1 MSTSKTAISFDPSLP
16 RIYSDSWREAY
27 GQGTDTP
34 RLSSYQAPDGEP
46 VVFAYDSIG
55 LGGGQNVDTKEFPF
69 GFWSNTTLGM
79 KPHTIRLKAHV
90 IGEDYIKQRTLL
102 AAAFDV
108 PTDDDTPGFLDL
120 PLWGRF
126 KVVVV
131 DWNVDEEKQK
141 NGKSDISLELKRAGY
156 SDTKRLDTAIANL
169 SKQNID
175 SAVSNLKKVSVASF
189 AKTVEKAKDTNML
202 ASGFGKLTK
211 TLASIVGRVQGS
223 ISVMNSMVSK
233 INSVTS
239 LIAQGVRA
247 PKELAQAFISAVYGI
262 VNGVLEIK
270 NAADETASYFMGDDD
285 DDTSSSE
292 SSSSG
297 GGSSSSGSAS
307 SSSVSADSVME
318 KFIQRNEKNVVMNF
332 LTAANYE
339 LSDEAITE
347 QQWNTKKAV
356 ENLYRMAAF
365 GAVAQLFV
373 KIDPDTQSFDKQSG
387 LWTLFEKLEESID
400 KENPDVYA
408 AVEETRIACAETL
421 LSYSYD
427 KELKKHIRKS
437 MPLLPLALYLGCD
450 AEKVRSLNEVADS
463 FLIEGDVIYV

>member
-1 MSTSKTAISFDPSLP
+1 MSTSKAATSFDPSLP
-16 RIYSDSWREAY
+16 RTYSDSWREAY

-46 VVFAYDSIG
+46 VVFVYDSIS
-55 LGGGQNVDTKEFPF
+55 LGGGQNIDTVEYPF
-69 GFWSNTTLGM
+69 GFWSNTKLGD
-79 KPHTIRLKAHV
+79 KTHTIRIKGHV
-90 IGEDYIKQRTLL
+90 IGEDYIKQRSVLV
-102 AAAFDV
+102 AAFQV

-126 KVVVV
+126 KVVVET
-131 DWNVDEEKQK
+131 WNVDEEKQK
-141 NGKSDISLELKRAGY
+141 NGMSEISLELKRAGY

-169 SKQNID
+169 NKQNVD

-189 AKTVEKAKDTNML
+189 AKTIEKAKDTNML
-202 ASGFGKLTK
+202 ASGFGNLTK
-211 TLASIVGRVQGS
+211 ALANIVGRIQGAS
-223 ISVMNSMVSK
+223 SVMNSMVSK

-239 LIAQGVRA
+239 LIAQGIRA
-247 PKELAQAFISAVYGI
+247 PKELAQAFVSAVYGI
-262 VNGVLEIK
+262 VSGVLEIK
-270 NAADETASYFMGDDD
+270 NAADETASYFMGSDDED
-285 DDTSSSE
+285 SD
-292 SSSSG
+292 SG
-297 GGSSSSGSAS
+297 
-307 SSSVSADSVME
+307 DSVME

-332 LTAANYE
+332 LTASNYE

-356 ENLYRMAAF
+356 ENLYRMTAF

-387 LWTLFEKLEESID
+387 LWTLFEFLEESID

-421 LSYSYD
+421 LTYSYD
-427 KELKKHIRKS
+427 RELKRHIRQS

-450 AEKVRSLNEVADS
+450 AEKIRRLNEVADS
-463 FLIEGDVIYV
+463 FLIEGDLIYV

>member
-1 MSTSKTAISFDPSLP
+1 MSTSKAATSFDPSLP
-16 RIYSDSWREAY
+16 RTYSDSWREAY

-46 VVFAYDSIG
+46 VVFAYDSIS
-55 LGGGQNVDTKEFPF
+55 LGGGQNIDTVEYPF
-69 GFWSNTTLGM
+69 GFWSNTKLGD
-79 KPHTIRLKAHV
+79 KTHTIRIKGHV
-90 IGEDYIKQRTLL
+90 IGEDYIKQRSVLV
-102 AAAFDV
+102 AAFQV

-126 KVVVV
+126 KVVVET
-131 DWNVDEEKQK
+131 WNVDEEKQK
-141 NGKSDISLELKRAGY
+141 NGMSEISLELKRAGY

-169 SKQNID
+169 SKQNVD

-189 AKTVEKAKDTNML
+189 AKTIEKAKDTNML

-211 TLASIVGRVQGS
+211 ALANIVGRIQGAS
-223 ISVMNSMVSK
+223 SVMNSMVSK

-239 LIAQGVRA
+239 LIAQGIRA
-247 PKELAQAFISAVYGI
+247 PKELAQAFVSAVYGI

-270 NAADETASYFMGDDD
+270 NAADETASYFMGSDDED
-285 DDTSSSE
+285 SD
-292 SSSSG
+292 SG
-297 GGSSSSGSAS
+297 
-307 SSSVSADSVME
+307 DSVME

-332 LTAANYE
+332 LTASNYE

-373 KIDPDTQSFDKQSG
+373 KIDPDTQNFDKQSG

-421 LSYSYD
+421 LTYSYD
-427 KELKKHIRKS
+427 RELKRHIRQS

-450 AEKVRSLNEVADS
+450 AEKIRSLNEVADS

>member
-1 MSTSKTAISFDPSLP
+1 MSTSKAATSFDPSLP
-16 RIYSDSWREAY
+16 RTYSDSWREAY

-46 VVFAYDSIG
+46 VVFAYDSIS
-55 LGGGQNVDTKEFPF
+55 LGGGQNIDTVEYPF
-69 GFWSNTTLGM
+69 GFWSNTKLGD
-79 KPHTIRLKAHV
+79 KTHTIRIKGHV
-90 IGEDYIKQRTLL
+90 IGEDYIKQRSVLV
-102 AAAFDV
+102 AAFQV

-126 KVVVV
+126 KVVVET
-131 DWNVDEEKQK
+131 WNVDEEKQK
-141 NGKSDISLELKRAGY
+141 NGMSEISLELKRAGY

-169 SKQNID
+169 NKQNVD

-189 AKTVEKAKDTNML
+189 AKTIEKAKDTNML
-202 ASGFGKLTK
+202 ASGFENLTK
-211 TLASIVGRVQGS
+211 ALANIVGRIQGAS
-223 ISVMNSMVSK
+223 SVMNSMVSK

-239 LIAQGVRA
+239 LIAQGIRA
-247 PKELAQAFISAVYGI
+247 PKELAQAFVSAVYGI
-262 VNGVLEIK
+262 VSGVLEIK
-270 NAADETASYFMGDDD
+270 NAADETASYFMGSDDED
-285 DDTSSSE
+285 SD
-292 SSSSG
+292 SG
-297 GGSSSSGSAS
+297 
-307 SSSVSADSVME
+307 DSVME

-332 LTAANYE
+332 LTASNYE

-356 ENLYRMAAF
+356 ENLYRMTAF

-387 LWTLFEKLEESID
+387 LWTLFEFLEESID

-421 LSYSYD
+421 LTYSYD
-427 KELKKHIRKS
+427 RELKRHIRQS

-450 AEKVRSLNEVADS
+450 AEKIRRLNEVADS

>member
-1 MSTSKTAISFDPSLP
+1 MSTSKAATSFDPSLP
-16 RIYSDSWREAY
+16 RTYSDSWREAY

-46 VVFAYDSIG
+46 VVFAYDSIS
-55 LGGGQNVDTKEFPF
+55 LGGGQNIDTVEYPF
-69 GFWSNTTLGM
+69 GFWSNTKLGD
-79 KPHTIRLKAHV
+79 KTHTIRIKGHV
-90 IGEDYIKQRTLL
+90 IGEDYIKQRSVLV
-102 AAAFDV
+102 AAFQV

-126 KVVVV
+126 KVVVET
-131 DWNVDEEKQK
+131 WNVDEEKQK
-141 NGKSDISLELKRAGY
+141 NGMSEISLELKRAGY

-169 SKQNID
+169 SKQNVD

-189 AKTVEKAKDTNML
+189 AKTIENAKDTNML
-202 ASGFGKLTK
+202 ASGFGNLTK
-211 TLASIVGRVQGS
+211 ALANIVGRIQGAS
-223 ISVMNSMVSK
+223 SVMNSMVSK

-239 LIAQGVRA
+239 LIAQGIRA
-247 PKELAQAFISAVYGI
+247 PKELAQAFVSAVYGI
-262 VNGVLEIK
+262 VSGVLEIK
-270 NAADETASYFMGDDD
+270 NAADETASYFMGRDDED
-285 DDTSSSE
+285 SD
-292 SSSSG
+292 SG
-297 GGSSSSGSAS
+297 
-307 SSSVSADSVME
+307 DSVME

-332 LTAANYE
+332 LTASNYE

-356 ENLYRMAAF
+356 ENLYRMTAF

-387 LWTLFEKLEESID
+387 LWTLFEFLEESND

-421 LSYSYD
+421 LTYSYD
-427 KELKKHIRKS
+427 RELKRHIRQS

-450 AEKVRSLNEVADS
+450 AEKIRRLNEVADS

>member
-1 MSTSKTAISFDPSLP
+1 MSTSKAATSFDPSLP
-16 RIYSDSWREAY
+16 RTYSDSWREAY

-46 VVFAYDSIG
+46 VVFAYDSIS
-55 LGGGQNVDTKEFPF
+55 LGGGQNIDTVEYPF
-69 GFWSNTTLGM
+69 GFWSNTKLGD
-79 KPHTIRLKAHV
+79 KTHTIRIKGHV
-90 IGEDYIKQRTLL
+90 IGEDYIKQRSVLV
-102 AAAFDV
+102 AAFQV

-126 KVVVV
+126 KVVVET
-131 DWNVDEEKQK
+131 WNVDEEKQK
-141 NGKSDISLELKRAGY
+141 NGMSEISLELKRAGY

-169 SKQNID
+169 SKQNVD

-189 AKTVEKAKDTNML
+189 AKTIEKAKDTNML
-202 ASGFGKLTK
+202 ASGFEN
-211 TLASIVGRVQGS
+211 LAKALANIVGRIQGAS
-223 ISVMNSMVSK
+223 SVMNSMVSK

-239 LIAQGVRA
+239 LIAQGIRA
-247 PKELAQAFISAVYGI
+247 PKELAQAFVSAVYGI
-262 VNGVLEIK
+262 VSGVLEIK
-270 NAADETASYFMGDDD
+270 NAADETASYFMGSDDED
-285 DDTSSSE
+285 SD
-292 SSSSG
+292 SG
-297 GGSSSSGSAS
+297 
-307 SSSVSADSVME
+307 DSVME

-332 LTAANYE
+332 LTASNYE

-356 ENLYRMAAF
+356 ENLYRMTAF
-365 GAVAQLFV
+365 GAVAHLFV

-387 LWTLFEKLEESID
+387 LWTLFEFLEESID

-421 LSYSYD
+421 LTYSYD
-427 KELKKHIRKS
+427 RELKRHIRQS

-450 AEKVRSLNEVADS
+450 AEKIRRLNEVADS

>member
-1 MSTSKTAISFDPSLP
+1 MSTSKAATSFDPSLP
-16 RIYSDSWREAY
+16 RTYSDSWREAY

-46 VVFAYDSIG
+46 VVFAYDSIS
-55 LGGGQNVDTKEFPF
+55 LGGGQNIDTVEYPF
-69 GFWSNTTLGM
+69 GFWSNTKLGD
-79 KPHTIRLKAHV
+79 KTHTIRIKGHV
-90 IGEDYIKQRTLL
+90 IGEDYIKQRSVLV
-102 AAAFDV
+102 AAFQV

-126 KVVVV
+126 KVVVET
-131 DWNVDEEKQK
+131 WNVDEEKQK
-141 NGKSDISLELKRAGY
+141 NGMSEISLELKRAGY

-169 SKQNID
+169 SKQNVD

-189 AKTVEKAKDTNML
+189 AKTIEKAKDTNML
-202 ASGFGKLTK
+202 ASGFENLTK
-211 TLASIVGRVQGS
+211 ALANIVGRIQGAS
-223 ISVMNSMVSK
+223 SVMNSMVSK

-239 LIAQGVRA
+239 LIAQGIRA
-247 PKELAQAFISAVYGI
+247 PKELAQAFVSAVYGI
-262 VNGVLEIK
+262 VSGVLEIK
-270 NAADETASYFMGDDD
+270 NAADETASYFMGSDDED
-285 DDTSSSE
+285 SD
-292 SSSSG
+292 SG
-297 GGSSSSGSAS
+297 
-307 SSSVSADSVME
+307 DSVME
-318 KFIQRNEKNVVMNF
+318 KFIQRNEKNIVMNF
-332 LTAANYE
+332 LTASNYE

-356 ENLYRMAAF
+356 ENLYRMTAF

-387 LWTLFEKLEESID
+387 LWTLFEFLEESID

-421 LSYSYD
+421 LTYSYD
-427 KELKKHIRKS
+427 RELKRHIRQS

-450 AEKVRSLNEVADS
+450 AEKIRRLNEVADS

>member
-1 MSTSKTAISFDPSLP
+1 MSTSKAATSFDPSLP
-16 RIYSDSWREAY
+16 RTYSDSWREAY

-46 VVFAYDSIG
+46 VVFAYDSIS
-55 LGGGQNVDTKEFPF
+55 LGGGQNIDTVEYPF
-69 GFWSNTTLGM
+69 GFWSNTKLGD
-79 KPHTIRLKAHV
+79 KTHTIRIKGHV
-90 IGEDYIKQRTLL
+90 IGEDYIKQRSVLV
-102 AAAFDV
+102 AAFQV

-126 KVVVV
+126 KVVVET
-131 DWNVDEEKQK
+131 WNVDEEKQK
-141 NGKSDISLELKRAGY
+141 NGMSEISLELKRAGY
-156 SDTKRLDTAIANL
+156 SDTKSLDIAIANL
-169 SKQNID
+169 NKQNVD

-189 AKTVEKAKDTNML
+189 AKTIEKAKDTNML
-202 ASGFGKLTK
+202 ASGFGNLTK
-211 TLASIVGRVQGS
+211 ALANIVGRIQGAS
-223 ISVMNSMVSK
+223 SVMNSMVSK

-239 LIAQGVRA
+239 LIAQGIRA
-247 PKELAQAFISAVYGI
+247 PKELAQAFVSAVYGI
-262 VNGVLEIK
+262 VSGVLEIK
-270 NAADETASYFMGDDD
+270 NAADETASYFMGSDDED
-285 DDTSSSE
+285 SD
-292 SSSSG
+292 SG
-297 GGSSSSGSAS
+297 
-307 SSSVSADSVME
+307 DSVME

-332 LTAANYE
+332 LTASNYE

-356 ENLYRMAAF
+356 ENLYRMTAF

-387 LWTLFEKLEESID
+387 LWTLFEFLEESID

-421 LSYSYD
+421 LTYSYD
-427 KELKKHIRKS
+427 RELKRHIRQS

-450 AEKVRSLNEVADS
+450 AEKIRRLNEVADS

>member
-1 MSTSKTAISFDPSLP
+1 MSTSKAATSFDPSLP
-16 RIYSDSWREAY
+16 RTYSDSWREAY

-46 VVFAYDSIG
+46 VVFAYDSIS
-55 LGGGQNVDTKEFPF
+55 LGGGQNIDTVEYPF
-69 GFWSNTTLGM
+69 GFWSNTKLGD
-79 KPHTIRLKAHV
+79 KTHTIRIKGHV
-90 IGEDYIKQRTLL
+90 IGEDYIKQRSVLV
-102 AAAFDV
+102 AAFQV

-126 KVVVV
+126 KVVVET
-131 DWNVDEEKQK
+131 WNVDEEKQK
-141 NGKSDISLELKRAGY
+141 NGMSEISLELKRAGY

-169 SKQNID
+169 NKQNVD

-189 AKTVEKAKDTNML
+189 AKTIEKAKDTNML
-202 ASGFGKLTK
+202 ASGFGNLTK
-211 TLASIVGRVQGS
+211 ALANIVGRIQGAS
-223 ISVMNSMVSK
+223 SVMNSMVSK

-239 LIAQGVRA
+239 LIAQGIRA
-247 PKELAQAFISAVYGI
+247 PKELAQAFVSAVYGI
-262 VNGVLEIK
+262 VSGVLEIK
-270 NAADETASYFMGDDD
+270 NAADETASYFMGSDDED
-285 DDTSSSE
+285 SD
-292 SSSSG
+292 SG
-297 GGSSSSGSAS
+297 
-307 SSSVSADSVME
+307 DSVME

-332 LTAANYE
+332 LTASNYE

-347 QQWNTKKAV
+347 QQWNTIKAV
-356 ENLYRMAAF
+356 ENLYRMTAF

-387 LWTLFEKLEESID
+387 LWTLFEFLEESID

-421 LSYSYD
+421 LTYSYD
-427 KELKKHIRKS
+427 RELKRHIRQS

-450 AEKVRSLNEVADS
+450 AEKIRRLNEVADS

>member
-1 MSTSKTAISFDPSLP
+1 MSTSKEATSFDPSLP
-16 RIYSDSWREAY
+16 RTYSDSWREAY

-46 VVFAYDSIG
+46 VVFAYDSIS
-55 LGGGQNVDTKEFPF
+55 LGGGQNIDTVEYPF
-69 GFWSNTTLGM
+69 GFWSNTKLGD
-79 KPHTIRLKAHV
+79 KTHTIRIKGHV
-90 IGEDYIKQRTLL
+90 IGEDYIKQRSVLV
-102 AAAFDV
+102 AAFQV

-126 KVVVV
+126 KVVVET
-131 DWNVDEEKQK
+131 WNVDEEKQK
-141 NGKSDISLELKRAGY
+141 NGMSEISLELKRAGY

-169 SKQNID
+169 NKQNVD

-189 AKTVEKAKDTNML
+189 AKTIEKAKDTNML
-202 ASGFGKLTK
+202 ASGFENLTK
-211 TLASIVGRVQGS
+211 ALANIVGRIQGAS
-223 ISVMNSMVSK
+223 SVMNSMVSK

-239 LIAQGVRA
+239 LIAQGIRA
-247 PKELAQAFISAVYGI
+247 PKELAQAFVSAVYGI
-262 VNGVLEIK
+262 VSGVLEIK
-270 NAADETASYFMGDDD
+270 NAADETASYFMGSDDED
-285 DDTSSSE
+285 SD
-292 SSSSG
+292 SG
-297 GGSSSSGSAS
+297 
-307 SSSVSADSVME
+307 DSVME

-332 LTAANYE
+332 LTASNYE

-347 QQWNTKKAV
+347 QQWNTIKAV
-356 ENLYRMAAF
+356 ENLYRMTAF

-387 LWTLFEKLEESID
+387 LWTLFEFLEESID

-421 LSYSYD
+421 LTYSYD
-427 KELKKHIRKS
+427 RELKRHIRQS

-450 AEKVRSLNEVADS
+450 AEKIRSLNEVADS

>member
-1 MSTSKTAISFDPSLP
+1 MSTSKAATSFDPSLP
-16 RIYSDSWREAY
+16 RTYSDSWREAY

-46 VVFAYDSIG
+46 VVFAYDSIS
-55 LGGGQNVDTKEFPF
+55 LGGGQNIDTVEYPF
-69 GFWSNTTLGM
+69 GFWSNTKLGD
-79 KPHTIRLKAHV
+79 KTHTIRIKGHV
-90 IGEDYIKQRTLL
+90 IGEDYIKQRSVLV
-102 AAAFDV
+102 AAFQV

-126 KVVVV
+126 KVVVET
-131 DWNVDEEKQK
+131 WNVDEEKQK
-141 NGKSDISLELKRAGY
+141 NGMSEISLELKRAGY

-169 SKQNID
+169 SKQNVD

-189 AKTVEKAKDTNML
+189 AKTIEKAKDTNML

-211 TLASIVGRVQGS
+211 ALANIVGRIQGAS
-223 ISVMNSMVSK
+223 SVMNSMVSK

-239 LIAQGVRA
+239 LIAQGIRA
-247 PKELAQAFISAVYGI
+247 PKELAQAFVSAVYGI
-262 VNGVLEIK
+262 VSGVLEIK
-270 NAADETASYFMGDDD
+270 NAADETASYFMGSDDED
-285 DDTSSSE
+285 SD
-292 SSSSG
+292 SG
-297 GGSSSSGSAS
+297 
-307 SSSVSADSVME
+307 DSVME

-332 LTAANYE
+332 LTASNYE

-356 ENLYRMAAF
+356 ENLYRMTAF

-387 LWTLFEKLEESID
+387 LWSLFEKLEDSID
-400 KENPDVYA
+400 KENPEVYA

-421 LSYSYD
+421 LTYSYD
-427 KELKKHIRKS
+427 RELKRHIRQS

-450 AEKVRSLNEVADS
+450 AEKIRSLNEVADS

>member
-1 MSTSKTAISFDPSLP
+1 MP
-16 RIYSDSWREAY
+16 RTYSDSWREAY

-46 VVFAYDSIG
+46 VVFAYDSIS
-55 LGGGQNVDTKEFPF
+55 LGGGQNIDTVEYPF
-69 GFWSNTTLGM
+69 GFWSNTKLGD
-79 KPHTIRLKAHV
+79 KTHTIRIKGHV
-90 IGEDYIKQRTLL
+90 IGEDYIKQRSVLV
-102 AAAFDV
+102 AAFQV

-126 KVVVV
+126 KVVVET
-131 DWNVDEEKQK
+131 WNVDEEKQK
-141 NGKSDISLELKRAGY
+141 NGMSEISLELKRAGY

-169 SKQNID
+169 SKQNVD

-189 AKTVEKAKDTNML
+189 AKTIEKAKDTNML
-202 ASGFGKLTK
+202 ASGFENLTK
-211 TLASIVGRVQGS
+211 ALANIVGRIQGAS
-223 ISVMNSMVSK
+223 SVMNSMVSK

-239 LIAQGVRA
+239 LIAQGIRA
-247 PKELAQAFISAVYGI
+247 PKELAQGFVSAVYGI
-262 VNGVLEIK
+262 VSGVLEIK
-270 NAADETASYFMGDDD
+270 NAADETASYFMGSDDED
-285 DDTSSSE
+285 SD
-292 SSSSG
+292 SG
-297 GGSSSSGSAS
+297 
-307 SSSVSADSVME
+307 DSVME

-332 LTAANYE
+332 LTASNYE

-356 ENLYRMAAF
+356 ENLYRMTAF
-365 GAVAQLFV
+365 GAVAQIFV

-387 LWTLFEKLEESID
+387 LWTLFEFLEESID

-421 LSYSYD
+421 LTYSYD
-427 KELKKHIRKS
+427 RELKRHIRQS

-450 AEKVRSLNEVADS
+450 AEKIRRLNEVADS

>member
-1 MSTSKTAISFDPSLP
+1 MSTSKAATSFDPSLP
-16 RIYSDSWREAY
+16 RTYSDFWREAY

-46 VVFAYDSIG
+46 VVFVYDSIS
-55 LGGGQNVDTKEFPF
+55 LGGGQNIDTVEYPF
-69 GFWSNTTLGM
+69 GFWSNTKLGD
-79 KPHTIRLKAHV
+79 KTHTIRIKGHV
-90 IGEDYIKQRTLL
+90 IGEDYIKQRSVLV
-102 AAAFDV
+102 AAFQV

-126 KVVVV
+126 KVVVET
-131 DWNVDEEKQK
+131 WNVDEEKQK
-141 NGKSDISLELKRAGY
+141 NGMSEISLELKRAGY

-169 SKQNID
+169 NKQNVD

-189 AKTVEKAKDTNML
+189 AKTIEKAKDTNML
-202 ASGFGKLTK
+202 ASGFGNLTK
-211 TLASIVGRVQGS
+211 ALANIVGRIQGAS
-223 ISVMNSMVSK
+223 SVMNSMVSK

-239 LIAQGVRA
+239 LIAQGIRA
-247 PKELAQAFISAVYGI
+247 PKELAQAFVSAVYGI
-262 VNGVLEIK
+262 VSGVLEIK
-270 NAADETASYFMGDDD
+270 NAADETASYFMGSDDED
-285 DDTSSSE
+285 SD
-292 SSSSG
+292 SG
-297 GGSSSSGSAS
+297 
-307 SSSVSADSVME
+307 DSVME

-332 LTAANYE
+332 LTASNYE

-356 ENLYRMAAF
+356 ENLYRMTAF

-387 LWTLFEKLEESID
+387 LWTLFEFLEESID

-421 LSYSYD
+421 LTYSYD
-427 KELKKHIRKS
+427 RELKRHIRQS

-450 AEKVRSLNEVADS
+450 AEKIRRLNEVADS

>member
-1 MSTSKTAISFDPSLP
+1 MSTSKEATSFDPSLP
-16 RIYSDSWREAY
+16 RTYSDSWREAY

-46 VVFAYDSIG
+46 VVFAYDSIS
-55 LGGGQNVDTKEFPF
+55 LGGGQNIDTVEYPF
-69 GFWSNTTLGM
+69 GFWSNTKLGD
-79 KPHTIRLKAHV
+79 KTHTIRIKGHV
-90 IGEDYIKQRTLL
+90 IGEDYIKQRSVLV
-102 AAAFDV
+102 AAFQV

-126 KVVVV
+126 KVVVET
-131 DWNVDEEKQK
+131 WNVDEEKQK
-141 NGKSDISLELKRAGY
+141 NGMSEISLELKRAGY

-169 SKQNID
+169 NKQNVD

-189 AKTVEKAKDTNML
+189 AKTIEKAKDTNML
-202 ASGFGKLTK
+202 ASGFGNLTK
-211 TLASIVGRVQGS
+211 ALANIVGRIQGAS
-223 ISVMNSMVSK
+223 SVMNSMVSK

-239 LIAQGVRA
+239 LIAQGIRA
-247 PKELAQAFISAVYGI
+247 PKELAQAFVSAVYGI
-262 VNGVLEIK
+262 VSGVLEIK
-270 NAADETASYFMGDDD
+270 NAVDETASYFMGSDDED
-285 DDTSSSE
+285 SD
-292 SSSSG
+292 SG
-297 GGSSSSGSAS
+297 
-307 SSSVSADSVME
+307 DSVME

-332 LTAANYE
+332 LTASNYE

-356 ENLYRMAAF
+356 ENLYRMTAF

-387 LWTLFEKLEESID
+387 LWTLFEFLEESID

-421 LSYSYD
+421 LTYSYD
-427 KELKKHIRKS
+427 RELKRHIRQS

-450 AEKVRSLNEVADS
+450 AEKIRRLNEVADS

>member
-1 MSTSKTAISFDPSLP
+1 MSTSKAATSFDPSLP
-16 RIYSDSWREAY
+16 RTYSDSWREAY

-46 VVFAYDSIG
+46 VVFAYDSIS
-55 LGGGQNVDTKEFPF
+55 LGGGQNIDTVEYPF
-69 GFWSNTTLGM
+69 GFWSNTKLGD
-79 KPHTIRLKAHV
+79 KTHTIRIKGHV
-90 IGEDYIKQRTLL
+90 IGEDYIKQRSVLV
-102 AAAFDV
+102 AAFQV

-126 KVVVV
+126 KVVVET
-131 DWNVDEEKQK
+131 WNVDEEKQK
-141 NGKSDISLELKRAGY
+141 NGMSEISLELKRAGY

-169 SKQNID
+169 SKQNVD

-189 AKTVEKAKDTNML
+189 AKTIEKAKDTNML

-211 TLASIVGRVQGS
+211 ALANIVGRIQGAS
-223 ISVMNSMVSK
+223 SVMNSMVSK

-239 LIAQGVRA
+239 LIAQGIRA
-247 PKELAQAFISAVYGI
+247 PKELAQAFVSAVYGI
-262 VNGVLEIK
+262 VSGVLEIK
-270 NAADETASYFMGDDD
+270 NAADETASYFMGSDDED
-285 DDTSSSE
+285 SD
-292 SSSSG
+292 SG
-297 GGSSSSGSAS
+297 
-307 SSSVSADSVME
+307 DSVME

-332 LTAANYE
+332 LTASNYE

-356 ENLYRMAAF
+356 ENLYRMTAF

-408 AVEETRIACAETL
+408 AVEKTRIACAETL
-421 LSYSYD
+421 LTYSYD
-427 KELKKHIRKS
+427 RELKRHIRQS

-450 AEKVRSLNEVADS
+450 AEKIRSLNEVADS

>member
-1 MSTSKTAISFDPSLP
+1 MSTSKEATSFDPSLP
-16 RIYSDSWREAY
+16 RTYSDSWREAY

-46 VVFAYDSIG
+46 VVFVYDSIS
-55 LGGGQNVDTKEFPF
+55 LGGGQNIDTVEYPF
-69 GFWSNTTLGM
+69 GFWSNTKLGD
-79 KPHTIRLKAHV
+79 KTHTIRIKGHV
-90 IGEDYIKQRTLL
+90 IGEDYIKQRSVLV
-102 AAAFDV
+102 AAFQV

-126 KVVVV
+126 KVVVET
-131 DWNVDEEKQK
+131 WNVDEEKQK
-141 NGKSDISLELKRAGY
+141 NGMSEISLELKRAGY

-169 SKQNID
+169 SKQNVD

-189 AKTVEKAKDTNML
+189 AKTIEKAKDTNML
-202 ASGFGKLTK
+202 ASGFEN
-211 TLASIVGRVQGS
+211 LAKALANIVGRIQGAS
-223 ISVMNSMVSK
+223 SVMNSMVSK

-239 LIAQGVRA
+239 LIAQGIRA
-247 PKELAQAFISAVYGI
+247 PKELAQAFVSAVYGI
-262 VNGVLEIK
+262 VSGVLEIK
-270 NAADETASYFMGDDD
+270 NAADETASYFMGSDDED
-285 DDTSSSE
+285 SD
-292 SSSSG
+292 SG
-297 GGSSSSGSAS
+297 
-307 SSSVSADSVME
+307 DSVME

-332 LTAANYE
+332 LTASNYE

-347 QQWNTKKAV
+347 QQWNTIKAV
-356 ENLYRMAAF
+356 ENLYRMTAF

-387 LWTLFEKLEESID
+387 LWTLFEFLEESID

-421 LSYSYD
+421 LTYSYD
-427 KELKKHIRKS
+427 RELKRHIRQS

-450 AEKVRSLNEVADS
+450 AEKIRRLNEVADS

>member
-1 MSTSKTAISFDPSLP
+1 MSTSKAATSFDPSLP
-16 RIYSDSWREAY
+16 RTYSDSWREAY

-46 VVFAYDSIG
+46 VVFAYDSIS
-55 LGGGQNVDTKEFPF
+55 LGGGQNIDTVEYPF
-69 GFWSNTTLGM
+69 GFWSNTKLGD
-79 KPHTIRLKAHV
+79 KTHTIRIKGHV
-90 IGEDYIKQRTLL
+90 IGEDYIKQRSVLV
-102 AAAFDV
+102 AAFQV

-126 KVVVV
+126 KVVVET
-131 DWNVDEEKQK
+131 WNVDEEKQK
-141 NGKSDISLELKRAGY
+141 NGMSEISLELKRAGY

-169 SKQNID
+169 SKQNVD

-189 AKTVEKAKDTNML
+189 AKTIEKAKDTNML
-202 ASGFGKLTK
+202 ASGFENLTK
-211 TLASIVGRVQGS
+211 ALANIVGRIQGAS
-223 ISVMNSMVSK
+223 SVMNSMVSK

-239 LIAQGVRA
+239 LIAQGIRA
-247 PKELAQAFISAVYGI
+247 PKELAQAFVSAVYGI
-262 VNGVLEIK
+262 VSGVLEIK
-270 NAADETASYFMGDDD
+270 NAADETASYFMGSDDED
-285 DDTSSSE
+285 SD
-292 SSSSG
+292 SG
-297 GGSSSSGSAS
+297 
-307 SSSVSADSVME
+307 DSVME

-332 LTAANYE
+332 LTASNYE

-347 QQWNTKKAV
+347 QQWNTIKAV
-356 ENLYRMAAF
+356 ENLYRMTAF

-387 LWTLFEKLEESID
+387 LWTLFEFLEESID
-400 KENPDVYA
+400 RENPDVYA

-421 LSYSYD
+421 LTYSYD
-427 KELKKHIRKS
+427 RELKRHIRQS

-450 AEKVRSLNEVADS
+450 AEKIRSLNEVADS

>member
-1 MSTSKTAISFDPSLP
+1 MSTSKAATSFDPSLP
-16 RIYSDSWREAY
+16 RTYSDSWREAY

-46 VVFAYDSIG
+46 VVFAYDSIS
-55 LGGGQNVDTKEFPF
+55 LGGGQNIDTVEYPF
-69 GFWSNTTLGM
+69 GFWSNTKLGD
-79 KPHTIRLKAHV
+79 KTHTIRIKGHV
-90 IGEDYIKQRTLL
+90 IGEDYIKQRSVLV
-102 AAAFDV
+102 AAFQV

-126 KVVVV
+126 KVVVET
-131 DWNVDEEKQK
+131 WNVDEEKQK
-141 NGKSDISLELKRAGY
+141 NGMSEISLELKRAGY

-169 SKQNID
+169 SKQNVD

-189 AKTVEKAKDTNML
+189 AKTIEKAKDTNML
-202 ASGFGKLTK
+202 ASGFRNLTK
-211 TLASIVGRVQGS
+211 ALANIVGRIQGAS
-223 ISVMNSMVSK
+223 SVMNSMVSK

-239 LIAQGVRA
+239 LIAQGIRA
-247 PKELAQAFISAVYGI
+247 PKELAQGFVSAVYGI
-262 VNGVLEIK
+262 VSGVLEIK
-270 NAADETASYFMGDDD
+270 NAADETASYFMGSDDED
-285 DDTSSSE
+285 SD
-292 SSSSG
+292 SG
-297 GGSSSSGSAS
+297 
-307 SSSVSADSVME
+307 DSVME

-332 LTAANYE
+332 LTASNYE

-356 ENLYRMAAF
+356 ENLYRMTAF

-387 LWTLFEKLEESID
+387 LWTLFEFLEESID

-421 LSYSYD
+421 LTYSYD
-427 KELKKHIRKS
+427 RELKRHIRQS

-450 AEKVRSLNEVADS
+450 AEKIRRLNEVADS

>member
-1 MSTSKTAISFDPSLP
+1 MSTSKAATSFDPSLP
-16 RIYSDSWREAY
+16 RTYSDSWREAY

-46 VVFAYDSIG
+46 VVFAYDSIS
-55 LGGGQNVDTKEFPF
+55 LGGGQNIDTVEYPF
-69 GFWSNTTLGM
+69 GFWSNTKLGD
-79 KPHTIRLKAHV
+79 KTHTIRIKGHV
-90 IGEDYIKQRTLL
+90 IGEDYIKQRSVLV
-102 AAAFDV
+102 AAFQV

-126 KVVVV
+126 KVVVET
-131 DWNVDEEKQK
+131 WNVDEEKQK
-141 NGKSDISLELKRAGY
+141 NGMSEISLELKRAGY

-169 SKQNID
+169 NKQNVD

-189 AKTVEKAKDTNML
+189 AKTIEKAKDTNML
-202 ASGFGKLTK
+202 ASGFGNLTK
-211 TLASIVGRVQGS
+211 ALANIVGRIQGAS
-223 ISVMNSMVSK
+223 SVMNSMVSK

-239 LIAQGVRA
+239 LIAQGIRA
-247 PKELAQAFISAVYGI
+247 PKELAQAFVSAVYGI
-262 VNGVLEIK
+262 VSGVLEIK
-270 NAADETASYFMGDDD
+270 NAADETASYFMGSDDED
-285 DDTSSSE
+285 SD
-292 SSSSG
+292 SG
-297 GGSSSSGSAS
+297 
-307 SSSVSADSVME
+307 DSVME

-332 LTAANYE
+332 LTASNYE

-356 ENLYRMAAF
+356 ENLYRMTAF

-387 LWTLFEKLEESID
+387 LWTLFEFLEESID

-421 LSYSYD
+421 LTYSYD
-427 KELKKHIRKS
+427 RELKRHIRQS

-450 AEKVRSLNEVADS
+450 AEKIRRLNEVADS

>member
-1 MSTSKTAISFDPSLP
+1 MSTSKAATSFDPSLP
-16 RIYSDSWREAY
+16 RTYSDSWREAY

-46 VVFAYDSIG
+46 VVFAYDSIS
-55 LGGGQNVDTKEFPF
+55 LGGGQNIDTVEYPF
-69 GFWSNTTLGM
+69 GFWSNTKLGD
-79 KPHTIRLKAHV
+79 KTHTIRIKGHV
-90 IGEDYIKQRTLL
+90 IGEDYIKQRSVLV
-102 AAAFDV
+102 AAFQV

-126 KVVVV
+126 KVVVET
-131 DWNVDEEKQK
+131 WNVDEEKQK
-141 NGKSDISLELKRAGY
+141 NGMSEISLELKRAGY

-169 SKQNID
+169 SKQNVD

-189 AKTVEKAKDTNML
+189 AKTIEKAKDTNML

-211 TLASIVGRVQGS
+211 ALANIVGRVQGA
-223 ISVMNSMVSK
+223 ISAMNSMVSK

-239 LIAQGVRA
+239 LIAQGIRA
-247 PKELAQAFISAVYGI
+247 PKELAQAYISAVYGI
-262 VNGVLEIK
+262 VSGVLEIK
-270 NAADETASYFMGDDD
+270 NAADETASYFMGSDDED
-285 DDTSSSE
+285 SD
-292 SSSSG
+292 SG
-297 GGSSSSGSAS
+297 
-307 SSSVSADSVME
+307 DSVME

-332 LTAANYE
+332 LTASNYE

-421 LSYSYD
+421 LTYSYD
-427 KELKKHIRKS
+427 RELKRHIRQS

-450 AEKVRSLNEVADS
+450 AEKIRSLNEVADS

>member
-1 MSTSKTAISFDPSLP
+1 MSTSKEATSFDPSLP
-16 RIYSDSWREAY
+16 RTYSDSWREAY

-46 VVFAYDSIG
+46 VVFAYDSIS
-55 LGGGQNVDTKEFPF
+55 LGGGQNIDTVEYPF
-69 GFWSNTTLGM
+69 GFWSNTKLGD
-79 KPHTIRLKAHV
+79 KTHTIRIKGHV
-90 IGEDYIKQRTLL
+90 IGEDYIKQRSVLV
-102 AAAFDV
+102 AAFQV

-126 KVVVV
+126 KVVVET
-131 DWNVDEEKQK
+131 WNVDEEKQK
-141 NGKSDISLELKRAGY
+141 NGMSEISLELKRAGY

-169 SKQNID
+169 NKQNVD

-189 AKTVEKAKDTNML
+189 AKTIEKAKDTNML
-202 ASGFGKLTK
+202 ASGFGNLTK
-211 TLASIVGRVQGS
+211 ALANIVGRIQGAS
-223 ISVMNSMVSK
+223 SVMNSMVSK

-239 LIAQGVRA
+239 LIAQGIRA
-247 PKELAQAFISAVYGI
+247 PKELAQAFVSAVYGI
-262 VNGVLEIK
+262 VSGVLEIK
-270 NAADETASYFMGDDD
+270 NAADETASYFMGSDDED
-285 DDTSSSE
+285 SD
-292 SSSSG
+292 SG
-297 GGSSSSGSAS
+297 
-307 SSSVSADSVME
+307 DSVME

-332 LTAANYE
+332 LTASNYE

-347 QQWNTKKAV
+347 QQWNTIKAV
-356 ENLYRMAAF
+356 ENLYRMTAF

-387 LWTLFEKLEESID
+387 LWTLFEFLEESID

-421 LSYSYD
+421 LTYSYD
-427 KELKKHIRKS
+427 RELKRHIRQS

-450 AEKVRSLNEVADS
+450 AEKIRRLNEVADS